1 MPENEKEK
9 KELEVKLDDVVEGQ
23 EVDVPLNPL
32 EKLQQEQEK
41 PSSES
46 EKEEEDKQTYKKEKD
61 HGTDIS
67 YENEVKYDVET
78 KPTENIPSYSEDLP
92 YSVKVRKRIQ
102 KEVAK
107 RAEAEQRNVDL
118 EQKISMMEKR
128 TYDMANKSLSN
139 QATAVSNELK
149 SAIEEG
155 NTDKQVKLYENLAE
169 IRSQITKTEDYAA
182 RVPKVKEKKDKAPPL
197 ASEWVKENS
206 LWFNKPGY
214 RKETAMAYGIDAE
227 LTEEGWDVHDPG
239 YYDEMTKRLKA
250 SGLNYFNKAEE
261 NTSKSNQNVVQ
272 KTNRV
277 QSPVAGVSRK
287 KGTSSNRVKL
297 TGDDLATAKTFGINI
312 NDDAALK
319 RFAKEVKDFSDS
331 NTGTT

>member
-9 KELEVKLDDVVEGQ
+9 KDLEVKLDDVVEGQ

-41 PSSES
+41 SSDES
-46 EKEEEDKQTYKKEKD
+46 KEEENIKEKD
-61 HGTDIS
+61 QGHDIS

-78 KPTENIPSYSEDLP
+78 KSTEKIPAYSEDMP
-92 YSVKVRKRIQ
+92 YSLKVRKRIQ

-107 RAEAEQRNVDL
+107 RAEAEQRIVDL
-118 EQKISMMEKR
+118 EQKINSMEKR
-128 TYDMANKSLSN
+128 TFDMANKSLSN

-149 SAIEEG
+149 AAIEEG

-169 IRSQITKTEDYAA
+169 IRSQMTKTEDYAA
-182 RVPKVKEKKDKAPPL
+182 RVPKAKEKKEKAPPL
-197 ASEWVKENS
+197 ATEWVKENS
-206 LWFNKPGY
+206 TWFNKPGF

-239 YYDEMTKRLKA
+239 YYDEMNKRLKA
-250 SGLNYFNKAEE
+250 SGLGHFNKSEE
-261 NTSKSNQNVVQ
+261 NTSKKEQNVVQ

-297 TGDDLATAKTFGINI
+297 TSDDLATAKNFGIDI
-312 NDDAALK
+312 NDEAALK
-319 RFAKEVKDFSDS
+319 RFAKEVKSFGDQ
-331 NTGTT
+331 NTGT

>member
-9 KELEVKLDDVVEGQ
+9 KDLEVKLDEVVEGQ

-41 PSSES
+41 SSDES
-46 EKEEEDKQTYKKEKD
+46 KEEENVKEKD
-61 HGTDIS
+61 QGHDIS

-78 KPTENIPSYSEDLP
+78 KPTEKIPSYSDEMP

-107 RAEAEQRNVDL
+107 RAEAEQRIVDL
-118 EQKISMMEKR
+118 EQKINSMEKR

-155 NTDKQVKLYENLAE
+155 NTEKQVKLYENLAE
-169 IRSQITKTEDYAA
+169 IRSQMTKTEDYAA

-206 LWFNKPGY
+206 QWFNKPGF

-239 YYDEMTKRLKA
+239 YYDEMNKRLKA
-250 SGLNYFNKAEE
+250 SGLGYFIKSEE

-297 TGDDLATAKTFGINI
+297 TSDDLTTAKNFGINI
-312 NDDAALK
+312 NDEAALK

>member
-1 MPENEKEK
+1 MPDNEKAK
-9 KELEVKLDDVVEGQ
+9 KDLEVKLDDVVEGQ

-41 PSSES
+41 SSDES
-46 EKEEEDKQTYKKEKD
+46 KEEENIKDKDQ
-61 HGTDIS
+61 GQDIS

-78 KPTENIPSYSEDLP
+78 KPTEKIPAYSDDMP

-107 RAEAEQRNVDL
+107 RAEAEQRIVDL
-118 EQKISMMEKR
+118 EQKINSMEKR
-128 TYDMANKSLSN
+128 TFDMANKSLSN

-149 SAIEEG
+149 AAIEEG

-169 IRSQITKTEDYAA
+169 IRSQMTKTEDYAA
-182 RVPKVKEKKDKAPPL
+182 RVPKVKEKKEKAPPL
-197 ASEWVKENS
+197 ATEWVKENS
-206 LWFNKPGY
+206 TWFNKPGF

-239 YYDEMTKRLKA
+239 YYDEMNKRLKA
-250 SGLNYFNKAEE
+250 SGLGYFTKSEE

-297 TGDDLATAKTFGINI
+297 TSDDLATAKNFGIDI
-312 NDDAALK
+312 NDEAALK
-319 RFAKEVKDFSDS
+319 RFAKEVKSFSD
-331 NTGTT
+331 TGQ

>member
-1 MPENEKEK
+1 MPDNEKEK

-41 PSSES
+41 SSDES
-46 EKEEEDKQTYKKEKD
+46 KEEENIKEKD
-61 HGTDIS
+61 QGHDIS

-78 KPTENIPSYSEDLP
+78 KPTEKIPAYSDDMP

-107 RAEAEQRNVDL
+107 RAEAEQRIVDL
-118 EQKISMMEKR
+118 EQKINSMEKR
-128 TYDMANKSLSN
+128 TFDMANKSLSN

-149 SAIEEG
+149 AAIEEG

-169 IRSQITKTEDYAA
+169 IRSQMTKTEDYAA
-182 RVPKVKEKKDKAPPL
+182 RVPKVTEKKDKAPPL

-206 LWFNKPGY
+206 QWFNKPGY

-239 YYDEMTKRLKA
+239 YYDEMNKRLKA
-250 SGLNYFNKAEE
+250 SGLGHFNKSEE
-261 NTSKSNQNVVQ
+261 NTSKKEQNVVQ

-297 TGDDLATAKTFGINI
+297 TSDDLATAKNFGIDI
-312 NDDAALK
+312 NDEAALK
-319 RFAKEVKDFSDS
+319 RFAKEVKSFGDQ
-331 NTGTT
+331 NTGT